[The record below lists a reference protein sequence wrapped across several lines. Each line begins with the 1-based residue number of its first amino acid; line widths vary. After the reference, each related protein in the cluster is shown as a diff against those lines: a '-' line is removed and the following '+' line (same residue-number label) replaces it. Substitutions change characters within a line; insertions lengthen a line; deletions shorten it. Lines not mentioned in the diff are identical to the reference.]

1 MHHPKFLHV
10 SGWRCWSWP
19 RPYSQDSVGSYYPVI
34 LCYTNAVTIA
44 TGLERRIFL
53 GVGDTQSGA
62 GARENPPRLR
72 VGLFHLPAAVPETD
86 PQMPCSLAE
95 SLTVLRVYLTE
106 STSNP
111 SEGTRGGWVQKE
123 RERDGRDERTTPT
136 PSQSFSFMFDTK
148 VATDQNCLTAPF
160 RVGREVSAC
169 EEGESFCP
177 RMQRHWVAVLASGV
191 SLGCRAHA
199 PISCLILLI
208 FFKQPGMFQP
218 LSGDISINGFDA
230 WQRWRC
236 QWNQPTLAVADIHPG
251 RWCPGGPGWVSTKI
265 IDSPWNVLKCLHLP
279 NLGTRS

>member
-34 LCYTNAVTIA
+34 LCYTNAGTIA

-62 GARENPPRLR
+62 GAENPPRLR

-95 SLTVLRVYLTE
+95 SLTCISDGKIRKVHPTLQK
-106 STSNP
+106 
-111 SEGTRGGWVQKE
+111 VQVGAGCRKRE
-123 RERDGRDERTTPT
+123 RERWERWADYTYTITIFFVYVWHKSCDRP
-136 PSQSFSFMFDTK
+136 
-148 VATDQNCLTAPF
+148 NCLTAPF
-160 RVGREVSAC
+160 RVGRKVSAC

-191 SLGCRAHA
+191 SLGCRPHA
-199 PISCLILLI
+199 PINCLCFSNSLGCFSHCQETSASTDLMLG
-208 FFKQPGMFQP
+208 KDGGV
-218 LSGDISINGFDA
+218 SGIN
-230 WQRWRC
+230 
-236 QWNQPTLAVADIHPG
+236 PP
-251 RWCPGGPGWVSTKI
+251 
-265 IDSPWNVLKCLHLP
+265 
-279 NLGTRS
+279 